1 MNYQLEAWE
10 GLQLNILITER
21 QRKKLS
27 STCGIFTKT
36 DYSFVPFSI
45 TQSWSGMKKKRECD
59 YNVIVQNNGKREKSY
74 LRLI

>member
-36 DYSFVPFSI
+36 DYSFVPLSI
-45 TQSWSGMKKKRECD
+45 TQSLSGMKKKRECD